1 MEDLLHTIKEY
12 FDDYLILD
20 GLVPTISLGYIKEE
34 LVLHNIAT
42 DKYVDVLKCFFEIT
56 QKDITEDYLI
66 SELSH
71 GQQLILSAIIAL
83 SSNANSILFNNFFTS
98 ISSSNTGKIMKLI
111 DIEILKGRKIVIN
124 GEEDKN

>member
-1 MEDLLHTIKEY
+1 MEDLLHTIEKY

-42 DKYVDVLKCFFEIT
+42 DKYGDVLRCFFEIT
-56 QKDITEDYLI
+56 QKDVTEDYLI

-71 GQQLILSAIIAL
+71 GQQLILSVVIAL
-83 SSNANSILFNNFFTS
+83 YCDARSILFNNFFTS
-98 ISSSNTGKIMKLI
+98 ISSRNTDNIMKLI
-111 DIEILKGRKIVIN
+111 DVEIAKGRKIVIN
-124 GEEDKN
+124 GEEER

>member
-98 ISSSNTGKIMKLI
+98 ISSSNTGKIMKLS